1 MHNDYLAQQKF
12 LEGLRQP
19 QGQVPPQQ
27 GAPPVG
33 QPQASYSGGS
43 TEAGFGASPVMAQ
56 GGFGSPQPQGQV
68 PPQSSNPRF
77 SHTQIQPGFRFLG
90 EGPENPK
97 GVKMTLASMPPKYV
111 LNDGTQVES
120 KWENGQWV
128 PDIDQT
134 GPRSRMLNGGQRQ
147 PNAQGEIQQ
156 NSMRLVGEPGIPN
169 LIAGLGG
176 PSDYQQ
182 QPNAQGGM
190 GASVGQGAYQPTGS
204 YTSPEVFGAANV
216 LAQPAG
222 QTQSTQT
229 APAAAP
235 QGGARKW
242 TSNDGKYS
250 TEGAMIGFRATQGGD
265 PLTSEMVRIRKKD
278 GVEVDVPLYRLSE
291 EDRQMVMSSPQYDY
305 QIRNQK
311 IGGVNQQTFNRNSME
326 YSPAGSNYQQ
336 MFDPNNPEYAAM
348 RAADQSVV
356 NPQRQALGEPGG
368 SRGLGQI
375 NYGQGPSGQNVYADI
390 VPGGTM
396 PVTRPRA
403 ATPEEQAYDEKQS
416 QKYKEWRAKQ
426 GAAPKAETP
435 SLTTLLSKMTPSQ
448 RRDYTKWLQAD
459 PNRYANRNAIAS
471 QQLQQW
477 ENNVASGNL
486 PTYPGSQKSAQ
497 GQPAA
502 GKPAAK
508 VDRSSPEVKA
518 ALKVASD
525 SNATDEQK
533 RAAAKTLDAAGFTGE
548 EVLEATTKGATS
560 PTTANQPA
568 PTAAASKSREPSER
582 PLRDDVQKAYE
593 IIKGN
598 RSHDRAGNKYLEFA
612 NAEKT
617 LKAEGWTDQDISDL
631 RRGKSKKKLPER
643 PNPQQIADMQ
653 TRLQSGNVSDA
664 EREVI
669 EDVLKAEGVSLDA
682 SPASTPSQPAIP
694 SRSLT
699 SPPGGETTTQSDLL
713 SEQPEYEPPQL
724 AETRI
729 WTNVEGK
736 KLEGIVVEGS
746 IEAAANQPE
755 GQRVI
760 TIKRSDG
767 KFFNI
772 PIDQLSEEDIAYI
785 DAKYRM
791 KNPPSSIVGED
802 GEDFFSRFKKGKAY
816 KYEKPKQTDRK
827 YNTGEKPGPR
837 SKQYQD
843 PGPFNDSIP
852 AEFWNPKPPSEAYRQ
867 RMG

>member
-1 MHNDYLAQQKF
+1 M
-12 LEGLRQP
+12 G
-19 QGQVPPQQ
+19 V
-27 GAPPVG
+27 PVG
-33 QPQASYSGGS
+33 QS
-43 TEAGFGASPVMAQ
+43 
-56 GGFGSPQPQGQV
+56 
-68 PPQSSNPRF
+68 
-77 SHTQIQPGFRFLG
+77 
-90 EGPENPK
+90 
-97 GVKMTLASMPPKYV
+97 
-111 LNDGTQVES
+111 
-120 KWENGQWV
+120 
-128 PDIDQT
+128 
-134 GPRSRMLNGGQRQ
+134 
-147 PNAQGEIQQ
+147 
-156 NSMRLVGEPGIPN
+156 
-169 LIAGLGG
+169 
-176 PSDYQQ
+176 
-182 QPNAQGGM
+182 
-190 GASVGQGAYQPTGS
+190 AYQPTGDYS
-204 YTSPEVFGAANV
+204 SNPVFGVQPV
-216 LAQPAG
+216 LAQQAAS
-222 QTQSTQT
+222 QQA
-229 APAAAP
+229 APATPTTAP

-305 QIRNQK
+305 QIRNQR

-326 YSPAGSNYQQ
+326 YSPTGSNYQQ
-336 MFDPNNPEYAAM
+336 MFDPNNPEYAEM

-356 NPQRQALGEPGG
+356 NPQRQTLGEPGG

-396 PVTRPRA
+396 PVARPRA

-416 QKYKEWRAKQ
+416 QKYKEWRARQ
-426 GAAPKAETP
+426 GATPKAETP

-459 PNRYANRNAIAS
+459 PNRYANRNAIAA
-471 QQLQQW
+471 QQLDQW

-518 ALKVASD
+518 AEAVFANP
-525 SNATDEQK
+525 NATEAQQK
-533 RAAAKTLDAAGFTGE
+533 EAVSVLRSAKYSME
-548 EVLEATTKGATS
+548 EVEALVAKGKTKSGAQPTVPSTQTS
-560 PTTANQPA
+560 PVKELPGGSVKPEGVQT
-568 PTAAASKSREPSER
+568 ER
-582 PLRDDVQKAYE
+582 PLRADVKKAYDM
-593 IIKGN
+593 IQKGKG
-598 RSHDRAGNKYLEFA
+598 SVKDYE
-612 NAEKT
+612 NAKGV
-617 LKAEGWTDQDISDL
+617 LRQDGWTDKEIEDL
-631 RRGKSKKKLPER
+631 SLGRSTKKIAAER
-643 PNPQQIADMQ
+643 PTQSDIQKMLEHLQ
-653 TRLQSGNVSDA
+653 TGSPSDA
-664 EREVI
+664 ERQVI
-669 EDVLKAEGVSLDA
+669 EQILKDESVDLNA
-682 SPASTPSQPAIP
+682 SPASTPSQPATP

-699 SPPGGETTTQSDLL
+699 SPPGGETTTQSPLL